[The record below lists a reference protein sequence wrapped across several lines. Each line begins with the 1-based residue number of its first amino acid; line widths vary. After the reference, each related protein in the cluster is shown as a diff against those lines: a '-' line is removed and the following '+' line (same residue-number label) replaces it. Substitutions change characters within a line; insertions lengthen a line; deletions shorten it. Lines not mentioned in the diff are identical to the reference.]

1 MYSWAFAVP
10 GDPANVAAKSAG
22 VSLRT
27 LRRARPYCCPPLY
40 DVAQHQTG
48 GGVQSRSLPDWPG
61 ARPLRS
67 WQKEATEAV
76 RAHSGTS
83 FLASATPAAGKTTF
97 GLHIAHRMLS
107 AGFVSRVVVAGP
119 TTHICRQWA
128 ADAARYGVDL
138 EPNRPNSDGPESSD
152 FHGVAVTY
160 QTIAAGPETHRTA
173 AARKPT
179 LLIADE
185 PHHMGDLAAWGVRTR
200 KAFDDARFRLL
211 LSGTPFRSDN
221 SAIPWVA
228 YDEDGL
234 SRADYAYG
242 YPQALR
248 DRVCRPITF
257 LPYDGEMEWISDGR
271 LRSADFDLV
280 LPAAESARRLRTAL
294 SPEGEWMGEVLRDA
308 DSRLSEVRAGG
319 HPDAGGLVIASDQ
332 DHARAIAARLG
343 SISGQQPELVMSDE
357 PGASMRIAEFAASDR
372 RWLVSVLMVSEG
384 VDIPR
389 LRVGVYATAARTE
402 LFFRQV
408 VGRFIRTTP
417 GGPRR
422 QMSYLL
428 MPADSRLKALAHEIE
443 LERRHALDLSPDAE
457 EDEGEEFDEI
467 VPEPG
472 EGGGFAVLSSGGA
485 ELDDA
490 IMSETALQLFP
501 TDDPKPVAERPVA
514 VGTPATAP
522 EDREPERESAYA
534 ARERLRAERSRL
546 VADVARRTGQ
556 SHREIQ
562 ARINRGTKVRSVANA
577 TIQQLER
584 GNELLRRE
592 LWR

>member
-1 MYSWAFAVP
+1 
-10 GDPANVAAKSAG
+10 
-22 VSLRT
+22 
-27 LRRARPYCCPPLY
+27 
-40 DVAQHQTG
+40 
-48 GGVQSRSLPDWPG
+48 
-61 ARPLRS
+61 
-67 WQKEATEAV
+67 V
-76 RAHSGTS
+76 RAHAAAS

-128 ADAARYGVDL
+128 ADAGRYGIDL
-138 EPNRPNSDGPESSD
+138 EPNRPNADGPESTD

-160 QTIAAGPETHRTA
+160 QTIAAGSETHRLA
-173 AARKPT
+173 AGRQPT

-185 PHHMGDLAAWGVRTR
+185 PHHMGDQAAWGLQTR
-200 KAFDDARFRLL
+200 KAFDGARFRLL

-221 SAIPWVA
+221 SAIPWVT

-242 YPQALR
+242 YSQALV

-271 LRSADFDLV
+271 LRSADFNLA

-294 SPEGEWMGEVLRDA
+294 SPEGEWMGEVLRDGDA
-308 DSRLSEVRAGG
+308 RLSEVRGDG

-343 SISGQQPELVMSDE
+343 SISAEQPELVMSDE
-357 PGASMRIAEFAASDR
+357 PGASRRIAEFASSDQ

-417 GGPRR
+417 GAGR

-457 EDEGEEFDEI
+457 EEGEEIEDADLERG
-467 VPEPG
+467 EP
-472 EGGGFAVLSSGGA
+472 GGGFAALSSGDA
-485 ELDDA
+485 ELDEA

-501 TDDPKPVAERPVA
+501 TDDPRPAKKV
-514 VGTPATAP
+514 ATAAKP
-522 EDREPERESAYA
+522 KTVPNEAEPERESAYA
-534 ARERLRAERSRL
+534 TRERLRNERSRL
-546 VADVARRTGQ
+546 VANVARRTNK
-556 SHREIQ
+556 SHREVQ
-562 ARINRGTKVRSVANA
+562 SRVNRATGVRSVANA

-584 GNELLRRE
+584 GNTILRRD
-592 LWR
+592 LSH

>member
-1 MYSWAFAVP
+1 
-10 GDPANVAAKSAG
+10 
-22 VSLRT
+22 
-27 LRRARPYCCPPLY
+27 LY
-40 DVAQHQTG
+40 DASQHQNG
-48 GGVQSRSLPDWPG
+48 GGARTGSLPPWPD
-61 ARPLRS
+61 ARPLRA
-67 WQKEATEAV
+67 WQDEATEAV
-76 RAHSGTS
+76 RAHSATS
-83 FLASATPAAGKTTF
+83 FLTSATPAAGKTTF

-107 AGFVSRVVVAGP
+107 AGFVARVVVAGP

-128 ADAARYGVDL
+128 ADAARYGIDL
-138 EPNRPNSDGPESSD
+138 EPNRPNADGPESAD

-160 QTIAAGPETHRTA
+160 QTIAAGPEAHRQAA
-173 AARKPT
+173 AARPT

-185 PHHMGDLAAWGVRTR
+185 PHHMGDQAAWGLQTR
-200 KAFDDARFRLL
+200 RAFDAARFRLL

-221 SAIPWVA
+221 SAIPWVT

-257 LPYDGEMEWISDGR
+257 LPYDGEMEWVSDGR
-271 LRSADFDLV
+271 LRSADFELV
-280 LPAAESARRLRTAL
+280 LPAAEAARRLRTAL

-308 DSRLSEVRAGG
+308 DARLSEVRADG

-343 SISGQQPELVMSDE
+343 PITGEQPELVMSDE
-357 PGASMRIAEFAASDR
+357 PGAGRRIVDFGSSDR

-428 MPADSRLKALAHEIE
+428 MPADPRLKALAHEIE
-443 LERRHALDLSPDAE
+443 LERRHALDLAPIGE
-457 EDEGEEFDEI
+457 EDEGEEFDDPT
-467 VPEPG
+467 PERG
-472 EGGGFAVLSSGGA
+472 EPGGGFAALSSGDA
-485 ELDDA
+485 ELAGA

-501 TDDPKPVAERPVA
+501 TDDPAPSPGRAAAVARP
-514 VGTPATAP
+514 TAL

-534 ARERLRAERSRL
+534 ARERLRADRRRL
-546 VADVARRTGQ
+546 VADVSRRTSK

-562 ARINRGTKVRSVANA
+562 ARINRETRVRSVANA
-577 TIQQLER
+577 TIEQLER
-584 GNELLRRE
+584 GNEMLRRE

>member
-1 MYSWAFAVP
+1 
-10 GDPANVAAKSAG
+10 
-22 VSLRT
+22 
-27 LRRARPYCCPPLY
+27 
-40 DVAQHQTG
+40 
-48 GGVQSRSLPDWPG
+48 
-61 ARPLRS
+61 
-67 WQKEATEAV
+67 V
-76 RAHSGTS
+76 RAHGGTS

-97 GLHIAHRMLS
+97 GLHIAHRMLV
-107 AGFVSRVVVAGP
+107 AGFVSRVVVVGP

-128 ADAARYGVDL
+128 ADAARYGIDL
-138 EPNRPNSDGPESSD
+138 EPNRPNADGPESTD

-160 QTIAAGPETHRTA
+160 QTIAAGPDTHRGA
-173 AARKPT
+173 AARRST

-185 PHHMGDLAAWGVRTR
+185 PHHMGDLAAWGLRAR
-200 KAFDDARFRLL
+200 RAFDGARFRLL

-221 SAIPWVA
+221 SAIPWVT
-228 YDEDGL
+228 YDDDGI
-234 SRADYAYG
+234 SRADYTYG

-257 LPYDGEMEWISDGR
+257 LPYDGEMEWVSDGR
-271 LRSADFDLV
+271 MRSADFDLV

-294 SPEGEWMGEVLRDA
+294 SPEGEWMGHVLRDA
-308 DSRLSEVRAGG
+308 DARLTEVRAEG

-343 SISGQQPELVMSDE
+343 AISGQQPELVMSDE
-357 PGASMRIAEFAASDR
+357 PGASKRIAEFSSSDR

-428 MPADSRLKALAHEIE
+428 MPADPRLKALAHDIE
-443 LERRHALDLSPDAE
+443 MERRHALDLSPTGE
-457 EDEGEEFDEI
+457 EDEGEEFDD
-467 VPEPG
+467 PAAEPG
-472 EGGGFAVLSSGGA
+472 EGAGFAVLSSSAA

-501 TDDPKPVAERPVA
+501 TEDPKPVAKKA
-514 VGTPATAP
+514 IAPAPAP
-522 EDREPERESAYA
+522 EAAPTDREAAHESAYQ
-534 ARERLRAERSRL
+534 ARERLRAERSRMVGDL
-546 VADVARRTGQ
+546 ARRTGQ

-562 ARINRGTKVRSVANA
+562 ARVNRGTKVRSVANA

-592 LWR
+592 LSR

>member
-1 MYSWAFAVP
+1 
-10 GDPANVAAKSAG
+10 
-22 VSLRT
+22 
-27 LRRARPYCCPPLY
+27 LY
-40 DVAQHQTG
+40 DAPQHLTG
-48 GGVQSRSLPDWPG
+48 GGARSRTLPDWPD

-67 WQKEATEAV
+67 WQEEATEAV
-76 RAHSGTS
+76 RAHTATS

-128 ADAARYGVDL
+128 ADAGRYGIDL
-138 EPNRPNSDGPESSD
+138 EPNRPNADGPESGD

-160 QTIAAGPETHRTA
+160 QTIAAGPDTHRLATE
-173 AARKPT
+173 RRPT

-185 PHHMGDLAAWGVRTR
+185 PHHMGDQAAWGLQARR
-200 KAFDDARFRLL
+200 AFDGARFRLL

-234 SRADYAYG
+234 SQADYVYG
-242 YPQALR
+242 YPQALV

-257 LPYDGEMEWISDGR
+257 LPYDGEMEWLSDGR

-294 SPEGEWMGEVLRDA
+294 SPDGEWMGEVLRDGDA
-308 DSRLSEVRAGG
+308 RLSVVRAGG

-332 DHARAIAARLG
+332 DHARAIAARLE
-343 SISGQQPELVMSDE
+343 SVSGERPELVMSDE
-357 PGASMRIAEFAASDR
+357 PGASRRIAEFASSDR

-417 GGPRR
+417 GPRR

-428 MPADSRLKALAHEIE
+428 MPADPRLKALAREIE
-443 LERRHALDLSPDAE
+443 LERRHALDLLPDADE
-457 EDEGEEFDEI
+457 EDLELDDPGPQERK
-467 VPEPG
+467 PG
-472 EGGGFAVLSSGGA
+472 EGFAALSSGDA
-485 ELDDA
+485 ALDEA

-501 TDDPKPVAERPVA
+501 TEGPPAAQK
-514 VGTPATAP
+514 ATAARP
-522 EDREPERESAYA
+522 EAAPRGREPERESAYA
-534 ARERLRAERSRL
+534 TRERLRAERRKL
-546 VADVARRTGQ
+546 VADVARRSGK

-562 ARINRGTKVRSVANA
+562 ARVNRDTRVRSVASA
-577 TIQQLER
+577 TIEQLER
-584 GNELLRRE
+584 GNAILRRE
-592 LWR
+592 LWG

>member
-1 MYSWAFAVP
+1 M
-10 GDPANVAAKSAG
+10 
-22 VSLRT
+22 
-27 LRRARPYCCPPLY
+27 
-40 DVAQHQTG
+40 
-48 GGVQSRSLPDWPG
+48 
-61 ARPLRS
+61 
-67 WQKEATEAV
+67 
-76 RAHSGTS
+76 RAHSATS

-97 GLHIAHRMLS
+97 GLHVAHWMLR
-107 AGFVSRVVVAGP
+107 AKFVSRVVVAGP

-128 ADAARYGVDL
+128 ADAGRYGIDL
-138 EPNRPNSDGPESSD
+138 EPNRPNSDGPESAD

-160 QTIAAGPETHRTA
+160 QTIAAGPDTHRLA
-173 AARKPT
+173 AARRPT

-185 PHHMGDLAAWGVRTR
+185 PHHMGDQAAWGLQTR
-200 KAFDDARFRLL
+200 RAFDGARFRLL

-221 SAIPWVA
+221 SAIPWVT

-242 YPQALR
+242 YPQALV

-257 LPYDGEMEWISDGR
+257 LPYDGEMEWVSDGR

-280 LPAAESARRLRTAL
+280 LPAAEAARRLRTAL
-294 SPEGEWMGEVLRDA
+294 SPEGEWMGEVLRDGDA
-308 DSRLSEVRAGG
+308 RLSEVRADG

-332 DHARAIAARLG
+332 EHARAIAARLG
-343 SISGQQPELVMSDE
+343 SISGEQPELVMSDE
-357 PGASMRIAEFAASDR
+357 PGASRRIADFASSDR

-408 VGRFIRTTP
+408 VGRFIRATP
-417 GGPRR
+417 RPRR

-428 MPADSRLKALAHEIE
+428 MPADPRLKALAHEIE
-443 LERRHALDLSPDAE
+443 LERRHALDLSPGAE
-457 EDEGEEFDEI
+457 EEEGEEVDDSGSEQG
-467 VPEPG
+467 EP
-472 EGGGFAVLSSGGA
+472 GGGFAALSSGDA
-485 ELDDA
+485 ELDEA

-501 TDDPKPVAERPVA
+501 TGDAGSGSKKATTLPRPAA
-514 VGTPATAP
+514 VP
-522 EDREPERESAYA
+522 EDLEPERESAYA
-534 ARERLRAERSRL
+534 ARERLRGERRRL
-546 VADVARRTGQ
+546 VADVARRTGK
-556 SHREIQ
+556 SHREVQ
-562 ARINRGTKVRSVANA
+562 ARINRATKARSVASA

-584 GNELLRRE
+584 GNAMLRRE

>member
-1 MYSWAFAVP
+1 M
-10 GDPANVAAKSAG
+10 
-22 VSLRT
+22 
-27 LRRARPYCCPPLY
+27 
-40 DVAQHQTG
+40 
-48 GGVQSRSLPDWPG
+48 
-61 ARPLRS
+61 
-67 WQKEATEAV
+67 
-76 RAHSGTS
+76 RAHAATS

-128 ADAARYGVDL
+128 ADAGRYGIDL

-160 QTIAAGPETHRTA
+160 QTIAAGPDTHRSA
-173 AARKPT
+173 AARRPT

-185 PHHMGDLAAWGVRTR
+185 PHHMGDLAAWGVQTR
-200 KAFDDARFRLL
+200 KAFDGARFRLL

-221 SAIPWVA
+221 SAIPWVT

-257 LPYDGEMEWISDGR
+257 LPYDGEMEWVSDGR

-294 SPEGEWMGEVLRDA
+294 GPEGEWMGEVLRDGDA
-308 DSRLSEVRAGG
+308 RLSEVRAGG

-332 DHARAIAARLG
+332 EHARAIAARLG
-343 SISGQQPELVMSDE
+343 SISGERPEMVMSDE
-357 PGASMRIAEFAASDR
+357 PRASRRIADFAASDR

-417 GGPRR
+417 QPRR

-443 LERRHALDLSPDAE
+443 LERRHALDLSPAE
-457 EDEGEEFDEI
+457 EEEIEENDRPERGE
-467 VPEPG
+467 P
-472 EGGGFAVLSSGGA
+472 GGGFAALSSGDA
-485 ELDDA
+485 ELDEA

-501 TDDPKPVAERPVA
+501 TDDRDPDAKRAISQVRPKAA
-514 VGTPATAP
+514 S
-522 EDREPERESAYA
+522 EDLEPERESAYA
-534 ARERLRAERSRL
+534 TRERLRGERSRL
-546 VADVARRTGQ
+546 VADVARRTGK

-562 ARINRGTKVRSVANA
+562 GRINRATRARSVAGA
-577 TIQQLER
+577 TIEQLER
-584 GNELLRRE
+584 GNGMLRRE

>member
-1 MYSWAFAVP
+1 M
-10 GDPANVAAKSAG
+10 
-22 VSLRT
+22 
-27 LRRARPYCCPPLY
+27 
-40 DVAQHQTG
+40 
-48 GGVQSRSLPDWPG
+48 
-61 ARPLRS
+61 
-67 WQKEATEAV
+67 
-76 RAHSGTS
+76 RAHAATS
-83 FLASATPAAGKTTF
+83 FLTSATPAAGKTTF

-128 ADAARYGVDL
+128 ADAGRYGIDL
-138 EPNRPNSDGPESSD
+138 EPNRPNSDGPESAD

-160 QTIAAGPETHRTA
+160 QTIAAGPEMHRSA
-173 AARKPT
+173 AGRRPT

-200 KAFDDARFRLL
+200 KAFDGARFRLL

-221 SAIPWVA
+221 SAIPWVT
-228 YDEDGL
+228 YDGDGL

-257 LPYDGEMEWISDGR
+257 LPYDGEMEWVSDGR

-294 SPEGEWMGEVLRDA
+294 SPEGEWMGEVLRDGDA
-308 DSRLSEVRAGG
+308 RLSEVRAGG

-332 DHARAIAARLG
+332 DHARAIAARLA
-343 SISGQQPELVMSDE
+343 SISGERPELVMSDE
-357 PGASMRIAEFAASDR
+357 PGASRRIAEFASSDR

-417 GGPRR
+417 GPRR

-428 MPADSRLKALAHEIE
+428 MPADPRLKALAHEIE
-443 LERRHALDLSPDAE
+443 LERRHALDLSADAE
-457 EDEGEEFDEI
+457 EEEGEEADDSD
-467 VPEPG
+467 PERG
-472 EGGGFAVLSSGGA
+472 EPGGGFAALSSGDA
-485 ELDDA
+485 ELDEA
-490 IMSETALQLFP
+490 IMSATALQLFP
-501 TDDPKPVAERPVA
+501 TDDPEPRAKR
-514 VGTPATAP
+514 ATALARP
-522 EDREPERESAYA
+522 EAASEDLEPERESAYA
-534 ARERLRAERSRL
+534 TRERLRGERRQL
-546 VADVARRTGQ
+546 VADVARHSGK
-556 SHREIQ
+556 SHREVQ
-562 ARINRGTKVRSVANA
+562 ARINRDTRTRSVTSA
-577 TIQQLER
+577 TIEQLER
-584 GNELLRRE
+584 GNALLRRE

>member
-1 MYSWAFAVP
+1 M
-10 GDPANVAAKSAG
+10 
-22 VSLRT
+22 
-27 LRRARPYCCPPLY
+27 
-40 DVAQHQTG
+40 
-48 GGVQSRSLPDWPG
+48 
-61 ARPLRS
+61 
-67 WQKEATEAV
+67 
-76 RAHSGTS
+76 RAHSAAS

-128 ADAARYGVDL
+128 ADAGRYGIDL
-138 EPNRPNSDGPESSD
+138 EPNRPNSDGPESAD

-160 QTIAAGPETHRTA
+160 QTIAAGPETHRLA
-173 AARKPT
+173 ASRRPT

-185 PHHMGDLAAWGVRTR
+185 PHHMGDQAAWGLRAR
-200 KAFDDARFRLL
+200 RALDGARFRLL

-221 SAIPWVA
+221 SAIPWVT

-234 SRADYAYG
+234 SRADYTYG
-242 YPQALR
+242 YPQALV

-271 LRSADFDLV
+271 LRSADFDLA
-280 LPAAESARRLRTAL
+280 LPAVEAARRLRTAL
-294 SPEGEWMGEVLRDA
+294 SPEGEWMGEVLRDGDA
-308 DSRLSEVRAGG
+308 RLSEVRSDG

-343 SISGQQPELVMSDE
+343 SISGERPELVMSDE
-357 PGASMRIAEFAASDR
+357 PGASRRIADFASSDR

-408 VGRFIRTTP
+408 VGRFIRATP
-417 GGPRR
+417 GPRR

-428 MPADSRLKALAHEIE
+428 MPADPRLKALAHEIE
-443 LERRHALDLSPDAE
+443 LERRHALDLSPTAE
-457 EDEGEEFDEI
+457 EEEGEEMDAPDPERG
-467 VPEPG
+467 EPG
-472 EGGGFAVLSSGGA
+472 ERFAALSSGDA
-485 ELDDA
+485 ELDEV
-490 IMSETALQLFP
+490 IMSETTLQLFP
-501 TDDPKPVAERPVA
+501 TDDPAPAAKK
-514 VGTPATAP
+514 ATAVTNP
-522 EDREPERESAYA
+522 ELASKEIEPERESAYA

-546 VADVARRTGQ
+546 VAKVARRTKQ

-562 ARINRGTKVRSVANA
+562 ARINRATRARSVASA
-577 TIQQLER
+577 TIDQLER
-584 GNELLRRE
+584 GNTMLRRE

>member
-1 MYSWAFAVP
+1 
-10 GDPANVAAKSAG
+10 
-22 VSLRT
+22 
-27 LRRARPYCCPPLY
+27 
-40 DVAQHQTG
+40 
-48 GGVQSRSLPDWPG
+48 
-61 ARPLRS
+61 
-67 WQKEATEAV
+67 V
-76 RAHSGTS
+76 RAHSGAS

-107 AGFVSRVVVAGP
+107 AGFVGRVVVAGP

-128 ADAARYGVDL
+128 ADAGRYGIDL
-138 EPNRPNSDGPESSD
+138 EPNRPNSDGIESAD

-160 QTIAAGPETHRTA
+160 QTIAAGPDVHRQA
-173 AARKPT
+173 AERRST

-200 KAFDDARFRLL
+200 KAFDGARFRLL

-221 SAIPWVA
+221 SAIPWVT
-228 YDEDGL
+228 YDDDGL
-234 SRADYAYG
+234 SRADYVYG
-242 YPQALR
+242 YPQALV

-257 LPYDGEMEWISDGR
+257 LPYDGEMEWLSDGR

-280 LPAAESARRLRTAL
+280 LPAMEAARRLRTAL
-294 SPEGEWMGEVLRDA
+294 NPDGEWMGEVLRDGDA
-308 DSRLSEVRAGG
+308 KLSEVRADG

-332 DHARAIAARLG
+332 DHARAIAARLA
-343 SISGQQPELVMSDE
+343 SISGEQPELVMSDE
-357 PGASMRIAEFAASDR
+357 PDASRRIADFASSGR

-408 VGRFIRTTP
+408 VGRFIRATP
-417 GGPRR
+417 GLRR

-443 LERRHALDLSPDAE
+443 LERRHALDLSPTGE
-457 EDEGEEFDEI
+457 EDEGEEFDD
-467 VPEPG
+467 PDLEPG
-472 EGGGFAVLSSGGA
+472 GAGDGFAALSSGGA
-485 ELDDA
+485 ELDEA

-501 TDDPKPVAERPVA
+501 TDDPESRAKKPAA
-514 VGTPATAP
+514 LSKP
-522 EDREPERESAYA
+522 EAASEDAEPERESAYA
-534 ARERLRAERSRL
+534 TRERLRGERRRL
-546 VADVARRTGQ
+546 VGDVARRSGK
-556 SHREIQ
+556 SHREVQ
-562 ARINRGTKVRSVANA
+562 ARINRATRARSVASA
-577 TIQQLER
+577 TIDQLER
-584 GNELLRRE
+584 GNAMLRRE

>member
-1 MYSWAFAVP
+1 MYDAS
-10 GDPANVAAKSAG
+10 
-22 VSLRT
+22 
-27 LRRARPYCCPPLY
+27 
-40 DVAQHQTG
+40 QHPNG
-48 GGVQSRSLPDWPG
+48 GGARARSLPDWPDS
-61 ARPLRS
+61 RPLRS

-76 RAHSGTS
+76 RAHSATS

-107 AGFVSRVVVAGP
+107 AKFVSRVVVAGP

-128 ADAARYGVDL
+128 ADAARYGIDL
-138 EPNRPNSDGPESSD
+138 EPNRPNSDGPESDD

-160 QTIAAGPETHRTA
+160 QTIAAGPDTHRQA
-173 AARKPT
+173 AGRRPT

-185 PHHMGDLAAWGVRTR
+185 PHHMGDQAAWGLQTR
-200 KAFDDARFRLL
+200 RAFDGARFRLL

-234 SRADYAYG
+234 SQADYVYG
-242 YPQALR
+242 YPQALV

-257 LPYDGEMEWISDGR
+257 LPYDGEMEWLSDGR

-280 LPAAESARRLRTAL
+280 LPAAEAARRLRTAL
-294 SPEGEWMGEVLRDA
+294 SPEGEWMGEVLRDGDA
-308 DSRLSEVRAGG
+308 RLSEVRADG

-343 SISGQQPELVMSDE
+343 SISGERPELVMSDE
-357 PGASMRIAEFAASDR
+357 PGASRRIADFAASDR

-417 GGPRR
+417 RPRR
-422 QMSYLL
+422 QMSFLL
-428 MPADSRLKALAHEIE
+428 MPADPRLKALAREIE
-443 LERRHALDLSPDAE
+443 LERRHALDLLPDAE
-457 EDEGEEFDEI
+457 EEEEI
-467 VPEPG
+467 DDSRSERGEPG
-472 EGGGFAVLSSGGA
+472 DGFAALSSGDA
-485 ELDDA
+485 ELDEA
-490 IMSETALQLFP
+490 IMSETTLQLFP
-501 TDDPKPVAERPVA
+501 TDDPKPVARK
-514 VGTPATAP
+514 ATAVAKPGVSP
-522 EDREPERESAYA
+522 EDLEPERESAYA
-534 ARERLRAERSRL
+534 TRERLRGERRRL
-546 VADVARRTGQ
+546 VGDVARRTGK
-556 SHREIQ
+556 SHREVQ
-562 ARINRGTKVRSVANA
+562 ARINRETRVRSVASA
-577 TIQQLER
+577 TIEQLER
-584 GNELLRRE
+584 GNALLRRE

>member
-1 MYSWAFAVP
+1 
-10 GDPANVAAKSAG
+10 
-22 VSLRT
+22 
-27 LRRARPYCCPPLY
+27 LY
-40 DVAQHQTG
+40 DASQHLTAG
-48 GGVQSRSLPDWPG
+48 GERARSLPDWPDS
-61 ARPLRS
+61 RPLRS
-67 WQKEATEAV
+67 WQEEATEAV
-76 RAHSGTS
+76 RAHAADS

-107 AGFVSRVVVAGP
+107 ARFVSRVVVVGP

-128 ADAARYGVDL
+128 ADAGRYGIDL
-138 EPNRPNSDGPESSD
+138 EPNRPNSDGPESAD

-160 QTIAAGPETHRTA
+160 QTIAAGPDTHRRA
-173 AARKPT
+173 AASRPT

-185 PHHMGDLAAWGVRTR
+185 PHHMGDQAAWGVQARR
-200 KAFDDARFRLL
+200 AFDGARFRLL

-221 SAIPWVA
+221 SAIPWVT
-228 YDEDGL
+228 YDEEGL

-242 YPQALR
+242 YPQALV

-257 LPYDGEMEWISDGR
+257 LPYDGEMEWVSDGR
-271 LRSADFDLV
+271 LRSADFDLA
-280 LPAAESARRLRTAL
+280 LPAAEGARRLRTAL
-294 SPEGEWMGEVLRDA
+294 SPEGEWMGEVLRDGDA
-308 DSRLSEVRAGG
+308 RLSEVRADG

-343 SISGQQPELVMSDE
+343 SISGEQPELVMSDE
-357 PGASMRIAEFAASDR
+357 PGASRRIADFASSDR

-417 GGPRR
+417 RPRR

-457 EDEGEEFDEI
+457 EDEGEEFDDPD
-467 VPEPG
+467 PEQG
-472 EGGGFAVLSSGGA
+472 EPGGGFAALSSGGA
-485 ELDDA
+485 ELDEA
-490 IMSETALQLFP
+490 IMSETTLQLFP
-501 TDDPKPVAERPVA
+501 TDDPAPRAKKAIAPARPE
-514 VGTPATAP
+514 TPSA
-522 EDREPERESAYA
+522 DREPERESAYA
-534 ARERLRAERSRL
+534 TRERLRGERSRL
-546 VADVARRTGQ
+546 VADVARRTGN

-562 ARINRGTKVRSVANA
+562 ARINRATRTRSVSGA
-577 TIQQLER
+577 TIDQLER

>member
-1 MYSWAFAVP
+1 
-10 GDPANVAAKSAG
+10 
-22 VSLRT
+22 
-27 LRRARPYCCPPLY
+27 
-40 DVAQHQTG
+40 
-48 GGVQSRSLPDWPG
+48 
-61 ARPLRS
+61 
-67 WQKEATEAV
+67 V
-76 RAHSGTS
+76 RAHSGSS

-97 GLHIAHRMLS
+97 GLHIAHRMLV

-128 ADAARYGVDL
+128 ADAARYGIDL

-152 FHGVAVTY
+152 FHGLAVTY
-160 QTIAAGPETHRTA
+160 QTIAAGPETHRQA
-173 AARKPT
+173 AARRST

-185 PHHMGDLAAWGVRTR
+185 PHHMGDQAAWGVQTR
-200 KAFDDARFRLL
+200 KAFDGARFRLL

-221 SAIPWVA
+221 SAIPWVT
-228 YDEDGL
+228 YDDEGL

-242 YPQALR
+242 YPQALV

-257 LPYDGEMEWISDGR
+257 LPYEGEMEWLSDGR

-280 LPAAESARRLRTAL
+280 LPAAEAARRLRTAL
-294 SPEGEWMGEVLRDA
+294 SPEGEWMGEVLRDGDA
-308 DSRLSEVRAGG
+308 RLSEVRAGG

-332 DHARAIAARLG
+332 DHARAIAARLATIAG
-343 SISGQQPELVMSDE
+343 EQPEIVMSDE
-357 PGASMRIAEFAASDR
+357 PGASRRIAEFVSSDR

-408 VGRFIRTTP
+408 VGRFIRATP
-417 GGPRR
+417 KPRR

-443 LERRHALDLSPDAE
+443 LERRHALDLTPSGE
-457 EDEGEEFDEI
+457 EEGELVEEERERG
-467 VPEPG
+467 EPG
-472 EGGGFAVLSSGGA
+472 ERFAALSSGDA
-485 ELDDA
+485 ELDEA
-490 IMSETALQLFP
+490 IMSETTLQLFP
-501 TDDPKPVAERPVA
+501 TNDPKPAKKTLA
-514 VGTPATAP
+514 PAKSEAP
-522 EDREPERESAYA
+522 PEGGEDERESAYA
-534 ARERLRAERSRL
+534 MRERLRRERSRL
-546 VADVARRTGQ
+546 VGDVSRRTRK

-562 ARINRGTKVRSVANA
+562 ARINRATRARSVAGA

-584 GNELLRRE
+584 GNEMLRRE

>member
-1 MYSWAFAVP
+1 MYDASQHLIDGGA
-10 GDPANVAAKSAG
+10 
-22 VSLRT
+22 
-27 LRRARPYCCPPLY
+27 RA
-40 DVAQHQTG
+40 
-48 GGVQSRSLPDWPG
+48 RSLPDWPD

-107 AGFVSRVVVAGP
+107 AKFVSRVVVAGP

-128 ADAARYGVDL
+128 ADAGRYGIDL
-138 EPNRPNSDGPESSD
+138 EPNRPNSEGPESTD

-160 QTIAAGPETHRTA
+160 QTIAAGPDTHRLA
-173 AARKPT
+173 AGRRPT

-185 PHHMGDLAAWGVRTR
+185 PHHMGDEAAWGLQTR
-200 KAFDDARFRLL
+200 RAFDGARFRLL

-234 SRADYAYG
+234 SRADYVYG
-242 YPQALR
+242 YPQALV

-257 LPYDGEMEWISDGR
+257 LPYDGEMEWLSDGR
-271 LRSADFDLV
+271 LRSADFDLA
-280 LPAAESARRLRTAL
+280 LPAAEAARRLRTAL
-294 SPEGEWMGEVLRDA
+294 NPEGEWMDEVLRDGDA
-308 DSRLSEVRAGG
+308 KLSEVRADG
-319 HPDAGGLVIASDQ
+319 HPDAGGLVIASNQ

-343 SISGQQPELVMSDE
+343 SVSGERPELVMSDE
-357 PGASMRIAEFAASDR
+357 PDASRRIADFASSDR

-417 GGPRR
+417 GPHR

-428 MPADSRLKALAHEIE
+428 MPADPRLKALAREIE
-443 LERRHALDLSPDAE
+443 LERRHALDLSPGAE
-457 EDEGEEFDEI
+457 EEEGEEMDDSD
-467 VPEPG
+467 PERPDP
-472 EGGGFAVLSSGGA
+472 GGGFAALSSGDA
-485 ELDDA
+485 ELDGA
-490 IMSETALQLFP
+490 IMSETTLQLFP
-501 TDDPKPVAERPVA
+501 TDDPEPGARK
-514 VGTPATAP
+514 ATAP
-522 EDREPERESAYA
+522 ARPEAPSEDLEPERESAYA
-534 ARERLRAERSRL
+534 TRERLRDERRRL
-546 VADVARRTGQ
+546 VADVARRSGK
-556 SHREIQ
+556 SHREVQ
-562 ARINRGTKVRSVANA
+562 ARINRATRARTVASA
-577 TIQQLER
+577 TIEQLER
-584 GNELLRRE
+584 GNALLRRE
-592 LWR
+592 LWG

>member
-1 MYSWAFAVP
+1 
-10 GDPANVAAKSAG
+10 
-22 VSLRT
+22 
-27 LRRARPYCCPPLY
+27 LY
-40 DVAQHQTG
+40 DVSEHSIG
-48 GGVQSRSLPDWPG
+48 GRPRVRSLPDWPD
-61 ARPLRS
+61 ARPLRA
-67 WQKEATEAV
+67 WQREATEAV
-76 RAHSGTS
+76 RAHSAAS

-107 AGFVSRVVVAGP
+107 AGFVSRVVVASP

-128 ADAARYGVDL
+128 ADAGRYGIDL
-138 EPNRPNSDGPESSD
+138 EPNRPNSDGPESTD

-160 QTIAAGPETHRTA
+160 QTIAAGPETHRQA
-173 AARKPT
+173 AERRPT

-200 KAFDDARFRLL
+200 KAFDGARFRLL

-228 YDEDGL
+228 YDDDGI
-234 SRADYAYG
+234 SRADYVYG
-242 YPQALR
+242 YPQALV

-280 LPAAESARRLRTAL
+280 LPAAEAARRLRTAL
-294 SPEGEWMGEVLRDA
+294 DPDGEWMGEVLRDGDA
-308 DSRLSEVRAGG
+308 KLSEVRADG
-319 HPDAGGLVIASDQ
+319 HPDAGGLVIASNQ
-332 DHARAIAARLG
+332 EHARAIAARLA
-343 SISGQQPELVMSDE
+343 SISGERPELVMSDE
-357 PGASMRIAEFAASDR
+357 PDASRRIADFASSGR

-417 GGPRR
+417 RPRR

-428 MPADSRLKALAHEIE
+428 MPADPRLKALAREIE
-443 LERRHALDLSPDAE
+443 LERRHALDLSPLGEEE
-457 EDEGEEFDEI
+457 EDDETDDG
-467 VPEPG
+467 PEQRKPG
-472 EGGGFAVLSSGGA
+472 EGFAVLSSGDA
-485 ELDDA
+485 ELDEA
-490 IMSETALQLFP
+490 IMSETTLQLFP
-501 TDDPKPVAERPVA
+501 TDDPES
-514 VGTPATAP
+514 PARKAAAP
-522 EDREPERESAYA
+522 ASPEAASENLEPERESAYA
-534 ARERLRAERSRL
+534 TRERLRGERRRL
-546 VADVARRTGQ
+546 VADVARRTGK
-556 SHREIQ
+556 SHREVQ
-562 ARINRGTKVRSVANA
+562 ARTNRATRTPSVTSA
-577 TIQQLER
+577 TIEQLER
-584 GNELLRRE
+584 GNAMLRRE

>member
-1 MYSWAFAVP
+1 M
-10 GDPANVAAKSAG
+10 
-22 VSLRT
+22 
-27 LRRARPYCCPPLY
+27 
-40 DVAQHQTG
+40 
-48 GGVQSRSLPDWPG
+48 
-61 ARPLRS
+61 
-67 WQKEATEAV
+67 

-107 AGFVSRVVVAGP
+107 AKFVSRVVVAGP

-128 ADAARYGVDL
+128 ADAGRYGIDL
-138 EPNRPNSDGPESSD
+138 EPNRPNSDGPESAD

-160 QTIAAGPETHRTA
+160 QTIAAGPDTHRLA
-173 AARKPT
+173 ADRRPT

-185 PHHMGDLAAWGVRTR
+185 PHHMGDLAAWGLQTR
-200 KAFDDARFRLL
+200 RAFDGARFRLL

-234 SRADYAYG
+234 SQADYVYG
-242 YPQALR
+242 YPQALV

-271 LRSADFDLV
+271 LRSADFDLA
-280 LPAAESARRLRTAL
+280 LPAAEAARRLRTAL
-294 SPEGEWMGEVLRDA
+294 SPEGEWMGEVLRDGDA
-308 DSRLSEVRAGG
+308 RLSEVRAGG

-343 SISGQQPELVMSDE
+343 SASGEQPELVMSDE
-357 PGASMRIAEFAASDR
+357 PGASRRIADFASSDR

-417 GGPRR
+417 RPRR

-428 MPADSRLKALAHEIE
+428 MPADPRLKALAHEIE
-443 LERRHALDLSPDAE
+443 LERRHALDLAADAE
-457 EDEGEEFDEI
+457 EEEGDEFDDPS
-467 VPEPG
+467 PEPG
-472 EGGGFAVLSSGGA
+472 EPGGGFAALSSGDA
-485 ELDDA
+485 ELDEA

-501 TDDPKPVAERPVA
+501 TDDPKPAA
-514 VGTPATAP
+514 KKAIAPAKPEAAP
-522 EDREPERESAYA
+522 EEREPERESAYA
-534 ARERLRAERSRL
+534 TRERLRGERSRL
-546 VADVARRTGQ
+546 VGDLARRSGK

-562 ARINRGTKVRSVANA
+562 GRINRATRARSVAGA
-577 TIQQLER
+577 TIEQLER
-584 GNELLRRE
+584 GNEMLRRE

>member
-1 MYSWAFAVP
+1 MYDASQQP
-10 GDPANVAAKSAG
+10 I
-22 VSLRT
+22 
-27 LRRARPYCCPPLY
+27 
-40 DVAQHQTG
+40 G
-48 GGVQSRSLPDWPG
+48 GGARARSLPEWPD
-61 ARPLRS
+61 ARPLRA

-76 RAHSGTS
+76 RAHSGAS

-97 GLHIAHRMLS
+97 GLHIAHRMLR
-107 AGFVSRVVVAGP
+107 AGYVARVVVAGP

-128 ADAARYGVDL
+128 ADAARYGIDL
-138 EPNRPNSDGPESSD
+138 EPNRPNSDGPESTD

-160 QTIAAGPETHRTA
+160 QTVAAGPDTHRQA
-173 AARKPT
+173 AARRTT

-185 PHHMGDLAAWGVRTR
+185 PHHMGDQAAWGLRAR
-200 KAFDDARFRLL
+200 RAFDGARFRLL

-228 YDEDGL
+228 YDDDGI
-234 SRADYAYG
+234 SRADYVYG

-257 LPYDGEMEWISDGR
+257 LPYDGEMEWVSDGR

-280 LPAAESARRLRTAL
+280 LSAAESARRLRTAL

-308 DSRLSEVRAGG
+308 DARLSEVRAGG

-332 DHARAIAARLG
+332 EHARAIAARLAL
-343 SISGQQPELVMSDE
+343 IAKEQPEIVMSDE
-357 PGASMRIAEFAASDR
+357 PGASRRIAEFAASER

-389 LRVGVYATAARTE
+389 LRIGVYATAARTE

-428 MPADSRLKALAHEIE
+428 MPADPRLKALAHVIE
-443 LERRHALDLSPDAE
+443 EERRHALDLSPAE
-457 EDEGEEFDEI
+457 EDDEGEEFDE
-467 VPEPG
+467 PPKEPG
-472 EGGGFAVLSSGGA
+472 DGGGFAVLSSGGA

-501 TDDPKPVAERPVA
+501 TDDPKPVAKRPIAVA
-514 VGTPATAP
+514 PAPP
-522 EDREPERESAYA
+522 EPREPERESAYA
-534 ARERLRAERSRL
+534 TRERLRAERSRMVGDL
-546 VADVARRTGQ
+546 ARRTGK

-562 ARINRGTKVRSVANA
+562 ARINRETGVRSVAKA

>member
-1 MYSWAFAVP
+1 M
-10 GDPANVAAKSAG
+10 
-22 VSLRT
+22 
-27 LRRARPYCCPPLY
+27 
-40 DVAQHQTG
+40 
-48 GGVQSRSLPDWPG
+48 
-61 ARPLRS
+61 
-67 WQKEATEAV
+67 
-76 RAHSGTS
+76 RAHSGAS

-97 GLHIAHRMLS
+97 GLHIAHRMLR

-128 ADAARYGVDL
+128 ADAARYGIDL
-138 EPNRPNSDGPESSD
+138 EPNRPNSDGPESGD

-160 QTIAAGPETHRTA
+160 QTIAAGPDTHRLA
-173 AARKPT
+173 AGRRPT

-185 PHHMGDLAAWGVRTR
+185 PHHMGDQAAWGLQTR
-200 KAFDDARFRLL
+200 RAFDGARFRLL

-221 SAIPWVA
+221 SAIPWVT
-228 YDEDGL
+228 YDEDGV

-242 YPQALR
+242 YPQALV

-257 LPYDGEMEWISDGR
+257 LPYDGEMEWVSDGR

-280 LPAAESARRLRTAL
+280 LPAVEAARRLRTAL
-294 SPEGEWMGEVLRDA
+294 SPEGEWMGEVLRDGDA
-308 DSRLSEVRAGG
+308 RLSEVRADG

-343 SISGQQPELVMSDE
+343 SIAGEQPELVMSDE
-357 PGASMRIAEFAASDR
+357 PGASRRIAEFASSDR

-408 VGRFIRTTP
+408 VGRFIRATP
-417 GGPRR
+417 RPRR

-428 MPADSRLKALAHEIE
+428 MPADPRLKALAREIE
-443 LERRHALDLSPDAE
+443 LERRHALDLSPLAE
-457 EDEGEEFDEI
+457 EEEIDDNGPERR
-467 VPEPG
+467 EPG
-472 EGGGFAVLSSGGA
+472 EGFAALSSGDA
-485 ELDDA
+485 ELHEA

-501 TDDPKPVAERPVA
+501 TDDPPSAKKAI
-514 VGTPATAP
+514 TPAKP
-522 EDREPERESAYA
+522 EAASEDLEPKRESAYA
-534 ARERLRAERSRL
+534 TRERLRAERSRL
-546 VADVARRTGQ
+546 VAKVARRTGK
-556 SHREIQ
+556 SHREVQ
-562 ARINRGTKVRSVANA
+562 ARINRATRTRSVTSA
-577 TIQQLER
+577 TIDQLER
-584 GNELLRRE
+584 GNEMLRRE

>member
-1 MYSWAFAVP
+1 MYETVQQP
-10 GDPANVAAKSAG
+10 
-22 VSLRT
+22 
-27 LRRARPYCCPPLY
+27 
-40 DVAQHQTG
+40 TG
-48 GGVQSRSLPDWPG
+48 GGGRVRSLPDWPD
-61 ARPLRS
+61 ARPLRA

-76 RAHSGTS
+76 RAHPGSS

-128 ADAARYGVDL
+128 ADAARYGIDL

-160 QTIAAGPETHRTA
+160 QTIAAGPDTHRA
-173 AARKPT
+173 AAGRQTT

-200 KAFDDARFRLL
+200 KAFDGARFRLL

-228 YDEDGL
+228 YDDDGV
-234 SRADYAYG
+234 SRADYNYG
-242 YPQALR
+242 YPQALK

-257 LPYDGEMEWISDGR
+257 LPYDGEMEWVSDGR

-308 DSRLSEVRAGG
+308 DARLSEVRASG

-343 SISGQQPELVMSDE
+343 SIAGQQPELVMSDE
-357 PGASMRIAEFAASDR
+357 PGASKRIAEFAASER

-443 LERRHALDLSPDAE
+443 LERRHALDLSPEADD
-457 EDEGEEFDEI
+457 DEGEEFDEI
-467 VPEPG
+467 VPEAG
-472 EGGGFAVLSSGGA
+472 EPGGGFAVLSSGGA
-485 ELDDA
+485 ELDEA

-501 TDDPKPVAERPVA
+501 TDDPAPTVKRPIA
-514 VGTPATAP
+514 PAPATAP
-522 EDREPERESAYA
+522 GGEPERESAYA
-534 ARERLRAERSRL
+534 MRERLRAERSRMVGDL
-546 VADVARRTGQ
+546 ARRTGQ

-562 ARINRGTKVRSVANA
+562 ARINRGTKVRSVTNA